1 MEEIKPDD
9 YVKFLDYKEDTAD
22 LEELQLKLNKE
33 VNLGVK
39 YFQFS
44 KINNIKERV
53 ANTRFY
59 ASVVMSPDPE
69 SLMQQLQQY
78 PYHVETL
85 LQVAMVLLRQGDNKS
100 ASNALVERALFAFDR
115 SLHKG
120 FHELLYQASNGL
132 ARLPY

>member
-1 MEEIKPDD
+1 M
-9 YVKFLDYKEDTAD
+9 
-22 LEELQLKLNKE
+22 
-33 VNLGVK
+33 K

-100 ASNALVERALFAFDR
+100 TSNALVERAL
-115 SLHKG
+115 LHLTDHSIRGSTSCCTKPQMDWQG
-120 FHELLYQASNGL
+120 YRMSGL
-132 ARLPY
+132 